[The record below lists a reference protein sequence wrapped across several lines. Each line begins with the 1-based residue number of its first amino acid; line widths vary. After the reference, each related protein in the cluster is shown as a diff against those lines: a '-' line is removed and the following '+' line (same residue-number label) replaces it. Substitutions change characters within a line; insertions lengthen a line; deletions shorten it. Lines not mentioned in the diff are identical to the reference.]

1 MSTHPGLNRLSRDEV
16 CDKYLTLYDT
26 HEGLKKAGD
35 NDLRQIDKN
44 RIKALKTQSWTK
56 NKKKLFLKITINF
69 KSSF

>member
-1 MSTHPGLNRLSRDEV
+1 MSFILVSDFRDFHFILYFRMSTHPGLNRLSRDEV

-44 RIKALKTQSWTK
+44 MIKALKTQS
-56 NKKKLFLKITINF
+56 
-69 KSSF
+69 